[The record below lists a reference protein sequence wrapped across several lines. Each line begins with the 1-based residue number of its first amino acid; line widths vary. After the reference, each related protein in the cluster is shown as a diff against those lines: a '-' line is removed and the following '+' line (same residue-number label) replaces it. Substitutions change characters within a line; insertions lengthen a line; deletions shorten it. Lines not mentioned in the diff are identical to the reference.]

1 MPGLSSRPSLA
12 APCIL
17 LYIHIRMAHRISLGE
32 WYEEANNGNE
42 WAIGMSHKSDRIWLW
57 STIAKSKFLTVFPM
71 LIPACMGYGSVG
83 IDITYKGNEYGVKIY
98 LLMVHTIKAFNGRL
112 KVNLPK
118 TMNGYKGKAVSIHNV
133 TDFLESREPE
143 DLGGFRIELSINA
156 TTLEQA
162 YDQVLSTP
170 LLDADFSD
178 FWLDPPEGRETYK
191 MDVKT
196 VSKEGLIG
204 NARWVHQLAR
214 QNGFFVGNGSQK
226 PTARH
231 HRVQSD
237 MWSAMGW
244 NTGKRRLIKA
254 LDPQAWWWRDTQSE
268 EDPLRDPLAIELEE
282 QYGTRQSGVALL
294 KLIRERH
301 PVRQIPCL
309 LHPGEAQH
317 IYQLRT

>member
-1 MPGLSSRPSLA
+1 
-12 APCIL
+12 
-17 LYIHIRMAHRISLGE
+17 
-32 WYEEANNGNE
+32 
-42 WAIGMSHKSDRIWLW
+42 
-57 STIAKSKFLTVFPM
+57 
-71 LIPACMGYGSVG
+71 MGYGSVG
-83 IDITYKGNEYGVKIY
+83 VDITYQGKEYGVKIY
-98 LLMVHTIKAFNGRL
+98 PLAVHTIKAFNARL
-112 KVNLPK
+112 KINLPK
-118 TMNGYKGKAVSIHNV
+118 TMNGYKGKAKAIQAV

-143 DLGGFRIELSINA
+143 DLGGLRIEVSVNA
-156 TTLEQA
+156 PTLEQA
-162 YDQVLSTP
+162 CDQVLNTP
-170 LLDADFSD
+170 LLDADF
-178 FWLDPPEGRETYK
+178 WLEPPEGRETYK

-204 NARWVHQLAR
+204 NARWVQQLAR

-244 NTGKRRLIKA
+244 NMGKRRLTKA

-268 EDPLRDPLAIELEE
+268 EDLLRDPLGNRA
-282 QYGTRQSGVALL
+282 GRAVRNSKVRNGLL

-301 PVRQIPCL
+301 PVRHIPCL

-317 IYQLRT
+317 IYQLRTWDPLCLRCANTECFHKLGGIRLWNYLASRGGPIPRSALDDITRPRLQLVVEIPVAPRRLHRRPTRRGGRGFSGPKQFR